1 MVSSAFAEEAVM
13 PVLASGVDGAATSL
27 SEWSKMEEEVK
38 LSSIVPPTWLLAGGI
53 LLCMNYD

>member
-1 MVSSAFAEEAVM
+1 M